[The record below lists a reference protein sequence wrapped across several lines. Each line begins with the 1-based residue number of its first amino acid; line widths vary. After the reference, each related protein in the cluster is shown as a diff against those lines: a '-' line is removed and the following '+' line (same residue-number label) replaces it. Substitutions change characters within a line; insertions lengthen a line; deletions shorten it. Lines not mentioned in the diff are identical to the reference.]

1 MGERRKQKMRQIEA
15 HVYEQECKIARLQ
28 REMGNLK
35 YNTLQYVLL
44 VLGQVQEDR
53 DKRGEGG

>member
-1 MGERRKQKMRQIEA
+1 MGKRKQKIRYLEQDILTLQSNHRRMSEEMR
-15 HVYEQECKIARLQ
+15 
-28 REMGNLK
+28 NLK

>member
-1 MGERRKQKMRQIEA
+1 MGKRKTRQIEREIT
-15 HVYEQECKIARLQ
+15 VLTSRIAQLQ

-53 DKRGEGG
+53 DKRKEGG

>member
-1 MGERRKQKMRQIEA
+1 MGKRSTRQIR
-15 HVYEQECKIARLQ
+15 QDISLLSSRISQLQ

-53 DKRGEGG
+53 DKRKEGG